1 MKKQVNLFFIAL
13 SFFSRIPVPK
23 NVQYSTEALNH
34 ANRYFSLVGIL
45 LGFLLSCIFIAS
57 SLFFSVEVSVLLTM
71 ASSLYITGAF
81 HEDGLADMADGMGG
95 GYAVDKRLIIM
106 KDSCI
111 GTYGMVT
118 LFIALALKFIL
129 LVELAELVNV
139 VDLTNRGTFTLIMVF
154 VMASALSR
162 ALAASFLYDLPY
174 VTEDSDHSSAKSKPL
189 ANTQTTTELIILLCI
204 ALLPFLTVS
213 VSVIITCFVC
223 LLIFR
228 LGYKYWLS

>member
-129 LVELAELVNV
+129 LV
-139 VDLTNRGTFTLIMVF
+139 F
-154 VMASALSR
+154 
-162 ALAASFLYDLPY
+162 Y
-174 VTEDSDHSSAKSKPL
+174 
-189 ANTQTTTELIILLCI
+189 LL
-204 ALLPFLTVS
+204 F
-213 VSVIITCFVC
+213 F
-223 LLIFR
+223 
-228 LGYKYWLS
+228 